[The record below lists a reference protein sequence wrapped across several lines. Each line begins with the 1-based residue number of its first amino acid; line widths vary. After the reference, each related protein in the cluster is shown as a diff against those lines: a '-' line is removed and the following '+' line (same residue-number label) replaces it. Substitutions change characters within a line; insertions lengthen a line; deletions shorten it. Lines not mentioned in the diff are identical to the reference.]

1 MPGVPAWGRAED
13 GTTTL
18 EISGSTIPTTTIP
31 LEPLHYIDLKMRV
44 ILHVDLDA
52 FFPSVEVREHPELKD
67 KPVIVGAD
75 PKEGTGRGVVS
86 SASYEA
92 RKSGVRSAMSISRAW
107 KLCPEGVYLRPH
119 FDLYFEASNNIMQI
133 LRGDA
138 DKFEQAGIDEAY
150 LDVSSR
156 VNSFDEAA
164 EFAKKLMEEVLGK
177 ERLTC
182 SVGVA
187 PNKMLAK
194 IGSDFEKPYGLTVIR
209 EEDAEKFLAPLN
221 VRKIPGVGPKT
232 EERLQDLNIVIIGD
246 LAATDPKLLVRTFGS
261 WGTKLHEYAHGIDRR
276 EVIEGYETKSIGR
289 EVTFEKDV
297 DDADEILETLDDLAE
312 EIHTEL
318 LDIGFRFK
326 TITVKVRYEN
336 FDTYTRARSLSFL
349 TNDVYILRN
358 NAKRLI
364 DAFLRDNRK
373 IRLIGLRVSTLERCK

>member
-1 MPGVPAWGRAED
+1 
-13 GTTTL
+13 
-18 EISGSTIPTTTIP
+18 
-31 LEPLHYIDLKMRV
+31 V

-52 FFPSVEVREHPELKD
+52 FFPSVEVREHPEFEG

-92 RKSGVRSAMSISRAW
+92 RESGVRSAMPISRAW
-107 KLCPEGVYLRPH
+107 KLCPEGAYLRPH
-119 FDLYFEASNNIMQI
+119 FDLYVEASNSIMKI
-133 LRGDA
+133 LRSHA

-150 LDVSSR
+150 LDISNKVKD
-156 VNSFDEAA
+156 FDEAA
-164 EFAKKLMEEVLGK
+164 DFAKKLMEEVLDK
-177 ERLTC
+177 EKLTC

-194 IGSDFEKPYGLTVIR
+194 IGSDFKKPYGLTLIR
-209 EEDAEKFLAPLN
+209 EEDAKEFLTPLK
-221 VRKIPGVGPKT
+221 VRKIRGIGPKT
-232 EERLQDLNIVIIGD
+232 EERLQDLNIETIGD
-246 LAATDPKLLVRTFGS
+246 LAATDSELLTRLFGS

-276 EVIEGYETKSIGR
+276 EVIEGYDAKSIGR

-297 DDADEILETLDDLAE
+297 DDADKILETLDDLAE

-318 LDIGFRFK
+318 IDSGFRFK

-349 TNDVYILRN
+349 TKDVYILRN
-358 NAKRLI
+358 NARRLI

-373 IRLIGLRVSTLERCK
+373 IRLVGLRVSTLERCK

>member
-1 MPGVPAWGRAED
+1 
-13 GTTTL
+13 
-18 EISGSTIPTTTIP
+18 
-31 LEPLHYIDLKMRV
+31 MRV

-52 FFPSVEVREHPELKD
+52 FFPAVEVREHPELKD
-67 KPVIVGAD
+67 KSVIVGAD
-75 PKEGTGRGVVS
+75 PKEGKGRGVVS

-92 RKSGVRSAMSISRAW
+92 RKSGVKSAMPISRAW
-107 KLCPEGVYLRPH
+107 KLCPDGVYLRPH
-119 FDLYFEASNNIMQI
+119 FDLYIEASNRIMQI
-133 LRGDA
+133 LRNHA

-150 LDVSSR
+150 LDISSR

-164 EFAKKLMEEVLGK
+164 DFAKKLMEEVLDK
-177 ERLTC
+177 EKLTC

-194 IGSDFEKPYGLTVIR
+194 IGSDFEKPYGLTVIK
-209 EEDAEKFLAPLN
+209 EEDAEEFLAPLK

-232 EERLQDLNIVIIGD
+232 EEWLRDLNIGTISD
-246 LAATDPKLLVRTFGS
+246 LAAIDPEKLIRLFGS
-261 WGTKLHEYAHGIDRR
+261 WGTKLHEYAHGVDRR

-297 DDADEILETLDDLAE
+297 DDEDKILETLDDLAE

-318 LDIGFRFK
+318 INSGFRFK

-336 FDTYTRARSLSFL
+336 FDTYTRAKSLPFL

-358 NAKRLI
+358 SAKRLI
-364 DAFLRDNRK
+364 NALLRSNK
-373 IRLIGLRVSTLERCK
+373 KVRLIGLRVSTLKGNSYQ